1 MFSTRHARAGIVVL
15 RQASPG
21 DIDMDISTFR
31 WILVIAGIA
40 IVAGIFLFGNPD
52 RKRKPRASRKRVHA
66 QRVRREPALNSE
78 RSETDESGDDYDA
91 RQAELAI
98 DLPSED
104 RFDTAGHV
112 DKRIEP
118 RLDNRPNAPAIPLP
132 DKIVTLFLQARDKHV
147 ITGIELLDASL
158 KSGLVFGNHDIFHRI
173 HEEDV
178 EPVFSMANLTKPGSF
193 DKNAWNTMEIQG
205 VTMFMTLPGPRN
217 ALDAWDSM
225 LATSR
230 RLAELLH
237 ADLLDDK
244 HQVFTRQ
251 RSMQIKEELREYER
265 QKNPES

>member
-1 MFSTRHARAGIVVL
+1 M
-15 RQASPG
+15 Q
-21 DIDMDISTFR
+21 MDISTFR
-31 WILVIAGIA
+31 WILIIAGIA

-52 RKRKPRASRKRVHA
+52 RKRKSRASRKRVHA
-66 QRVRREPALNSE
+66 QRVRHEPALDSDGRE
-78 RSETDESGDDYDA
+78 FDGDDADEDT

-98 DLPSED
+98 GMPADEGGDL
-104 RFDTAGHV
+104 DTYIE
-112 DKRIEP
+112 KRIEP
-118 RLDNRPNAPAIPLP
+118 GLDSKPKVPAAPLP
-132 DKIVTLFLQARDKHV
+132 DRIVTLFLQARDNHI

-158 KSGLVFGNHDIFHRI
+158 KSGLVFGSHDIFHRI

-193 DKNAWNTMEIQG
+193 DKNAWNTMEIRG
-205 VTMFMTLPGPRN
+205 VTMFMTLPGPSN

-244 HQVFTRQ
+244 HEVFTRQ
-251 RSMQIKEELREYER
+251 RSLKIKEELRVYER

>member
-1 MFSTRHARAGIVVL
+1 
-15 RQASPG
+15 
-21 DIDMDISTFR
+21 MDIYTFR

-52 RKRKPRASRKRVHA
+52 RKRKPRASRKRIHA
-66 QRVRREPALNSE
+66 ERVRREPAINSD
-78 RSETDESGDDYDA
+78 RQETDGDEDDEDG
-91 RQAELAI
+91 RQPELAI
-98 DLPSED
+98 GVPSDDGIE
-104 RFDTAGHV
+104 TTGHIE
-112 DKRIEP
+112 KRIEP
-118 RLDNRPNAPAIPLP
+118 RLDSRLKAPAVPLP
-132 DKIVTLFLQARDKHV
+132 DRIVTLFLQARDNHI

-158 KSGLVFGNHDIFHRI
+158 KSGLVFGSHDIFHRI

-193 DKNAWNTMEIQG
+193 DKTAWNTMEIRG

-251 RSMQIKEELREYER
+251 RSLQIKEELREYER
-265 QKNPES
+265 QKNPDS

>member
-1 MFSTRHARAGIVVL
+1 ME
-15 RQASPG
+15 
-21 DIDMDISTFR
+21 MDGPTFR
-31 WILVIAGIA
+31 WILVIVGIA
-40 IVAGIFLFGNPD
+40 IIAGIFLFGNPD
-52 RKRKPRASRKRVHA
+52 RKRKSRASRKRVHA
-66 QRVRREPALNSE
+66 PRVRREPALDSDG
-78 RSETDESGDDYDA
+78 RESDGDDADEDT

-98 DLPSED
+98 GMPADEGGDL
-104 RFDTAGHV
+104 DTYIE
-112 DKRIEP
+112 KRIEP
-118 RLDNRPNAPAIPLP
+118 GLDSKPKVPAAPLP
-132 DKIVTLFLQARDKHV
+132 DRIVTLFLQARDNHI

-158 KSGLVFGNHDIFHRI
+158 KSGLVFGSHDIFHRI

-193 DKNAWNTMEIQG
+193 DKNAWNTMEIRG

-230 RLAELLH
+230 RLAELIH

-244 HQVFTRQ
+244 HEVFTRQ
-251 RSMQIKEELREYER
+251 RSLQIKEELREYER

>member
-1 MFSTRHARAGIVVL
+1 MET
-15 RQASPG
+15 
-21 DIDMDISTFR
+21 STFR
-31 WILVIAGIA
+31 WILVIAGVL

-52 RKRKPRASRKRVHA
+52 RKRKPRASRKRAHA
-66 QRVRREPALNSE
+66 QRVRREPALDSE
-78 RSETDESGDDYDA
+78 HGETRADEDDIDA

-98 DLPSED
+98 DLPSESEVHSG
-104 RFDTAGHV
+104 RQGE
-112 DKRIEP
+112 KRIEP
-118 RLDNRPNAPAIPLP
+118 RLDSKPKAPAAPLP
-132 DKIVTLFLQARDKHV
+132 DKIVTLFLQSRDKHT
-147 ITGIELLDASL
+147 ITGIELLEASL
-158 KSGLVFGNHDIFHRI
+158 KSGLVFGAHDIFHRI

-193 DKNAWNTMEIQG
+193 DKDAWNTMDIHG

-237 ADLLDDK
+237 ADLLDEK
-244 HQVFTRQ
+244 HEVFTRQ

-265 QKNPES
+265 QKNAES

>member
-1 MFSTRHARAGIVVL
+1 M
-15 RQASPG
+15 
-21 DIDMDISTFR
+21 DMDISTFR
-31 WILVIAGIA
+31 WILVIAGIV

-66 QRVRREPALNSE
+66 QRVRHEPALQSE
-78 RSETDESGDDYDA
+78 RRETDGMEDEEGV
-91 RQAELAI
+91 RQTELAI
-98 DLPSED
+98 GTPSGDGVESSTSAE
-104 RFDTAGHV
+104 R
-112 DKRIEP
+112 RIEP
-118 RLDNRPNAPAIPLP
+118 SLDNKPKAPAVPLP
-132 DKIVTLFLQARDKHV
+132 DRIVTLFLQARDNHV

-158 KSGLVFGNHDIFHRI
+158 KSGLVFGDHDIFHRI

-193 DKNAWNTMEIQG
+193 DKSAWNTMEIRG

-237 ADLLDDK
+237 ADLLDDS

-251 RSMQIKEELREYER
+251 RSLQIKEELREYER
-265 QKNPES
+265 KKNPES

>member
-1 MFSTRHARAGIVVL
+1 
-15 RQASPG
+15 
-21 DIDMDISTFR
+21 MDISTFR
-31 WILVIAGIA
+31 WILIIAGIA

-52 RKRKPRASRKRVHA
+52 RKRKPRASRKPVHA
-66 QRVRREPALNSE
+66 KRVRREPALDSE
-78 RSETDESGDDYDA
+78 QRQIDENDIDYDA
-91 RQAELAI
+91 TQAELAI
-98 DLPSED
+98 DLPPENNIEGE
-104 RFDTAGHV
+104 AGFE
-112 DKRIEP
+112 KRIEP
-118 RLDNRPNAPAIPLP
+118 RLDSKPKAPAGPLP
-132 DKIVTLFLQARDKHV
+132 DKIVTLFLKARDNHI

-158 KSGLVFGNHDIFHRI
+158 KSGLVFGSHDIFHRI

-193 DKNAWNTMEIQG
+193 DKNAWNTMEIRG

-244 HQVFTRQ
+244 HEVFTRQ
-251 RSMQIKEELREYER
+251 RSLQIKEELREYER
-265 QKNPES
+265 QKNPGS